1 MGGQNILP
9 LARGNSHLYLSSL
22 TQKSLLLCSIWGV
35 GSGWGAGSKEE
46 REKPQSPCSLDTR
59 PDPASGSWA
68 PVQSSCWSERD
79 KGSRSW
85 CQSTYTCAS
94 CTLLYTFIS
103 AKHGHRGPAC
113 KCPNAMQ
120 GTQGTHDAS
129 SFPVSPNEKNKKG

>member
-68 PVQSSCWSERD
+68 PVHSSCWSERD
-79 KGSRSW
+79 KGSRSLVPVHIHLCFLHSFVHVHQ
-85 CQSTYTCAS
+85 CQTWAQRPCLQMSKCHA
-94 CTLLYTFIS
+94 
-103 AKHGHRGPAC
+103 GHTRNPRRKLIPC
-113 KCPNAMQ
+113 
-120 GTQGTHDAS
+120 
-129 SFPVSPNEKNKKG
+129 FPK